1 MDAGMKQICISFY
14 TITVERQVTAYI
26 DLRVKLHHGDGLT
39 EGDPPP
45 PPLQTLSY
53 FPNYIQT
60 KFQGLSY
67 ICCNGAKL

>member
-1 MDAGMKQICISFY
+1 MGAGMKQICISYY

-45 PPLQTLSY
+45 PPPPPNSFL
-53 FPNYIQT
+53 FPQLYRDQVSRVE
-60 KFQGLSY
+60 LY
-67 ICCNGAKL
+67 ML

>member
-1 MDAGMKQICISFY
+1 MGAGMEQICISYY
-14 TITVERQVTAYI
+14 TITVEGQVTAYI

-39 EGDPPP
+39 EGDT
-45 PPLQTLSY
+45 PLQTLSY
-53 FPNYIQT
+53 FLNYIQT